1 MKTKNTMSL
10 WDAKINSSKLEAI
23 IIAIQSY
30 LRKPKK
36 NLTLHLK
43 EKEKEQQNLKLVKG
57 KRIIKI
63 KVELN

>member
-10 WDAKINSSKLEAI
+10 WDAKINSSKREAI

-36 NLTLHLK
+36 YLTLHLK

>member
-10 WDAKINSSKLEAI
+10 WDAKINSSKREAI

-30 LRKPKK
+30 LRKQKK